1 MAMHR
6 GGTAVA
12 GAGGGPMPGG
22 GKPSFSQALDVFRS
36 RNYRFLWTSSLFSFT
51 GMQMQQVARALLAWR
66 LTESFGAVGAISL
79 SFGLPMLLFS
89 LVGGSLADRFEKRN
103 LSLISQVVTGL
114 LALINALMLVT
125 DTITFEWLFVLGLG
139 GGTAMALGMPART
152 PLMAQAVGPDKVM
165 SAMAMSNAAMNFTR
179 LFGPALA
186 GAMVAAWNLESV
198 YFLQAG
204 LYVLSCVTLL
214 FVPRGLGMA
223 MSRGPAKQGMF
234 AEIGAGLKYVA
245 TDSRL
250 RMLNGT
256 MLIISF
262 FAMPYV
268 MLLAGFVKEELGKG
282 DGAFGLLQSVSGVGA
297 LAGSLAIATLTT
309 YDRKNTVQWVSGV
322 VGGLGLLGL
331 AVGSEAFGYS
341 GALVAILVLG
351 LALTAYQTLNSTLIM
366 DATKP
371 EYYGRVM
378 SINML
383 SFSAMPL
390 MAFPLGR
397 VADVVGVQ
405 QMFAVQGFIVI
416 ASLVLVALLNPG
428 HTFGRVAPRAY
439 SAMGMGHGGPG
450 MARAGARPGSPMAEE
465 EAAPAPAGGQ

>member
-1 MAMHR
+1 MAMER
-6 GGTAVA
+6 GAAAMGPRP
-12 GAGGGPMPGG
+12 GGPMPGG
-22 GKPSFSQALDVFRS
+22 AKPSFSQALDVFRS
-36 RNYRFLWTSSLFSFT
+36 RNYRYLWTSSLFSFT
-51 GMQMQQVARALLAWR
+51 GMQMQQVARALLAWH
-66 LTESFGAVGAISL
+66 LTKSFGAVGAISL

-103 LSLISQVVTGL
+103 LSLISQMVTGL

-204 LYVLSCVTLL
+204 LYVLSCITLL
-214 FVPRGLGMA
+214 FVPTGLGNAMA
-223 MSRGPAKQGMF
+223 HGPARKGMF
-234 AEIGAGLKYVA
+234 SEIGEGLKYVA

-297 LAGSLAIATLTT
+297 LAGSLGIATLTAF
-309 YDRKNTVQWVSGV
+309 DRKNTVQWLSGMI
-322 VGGLGLLGL
+322 GGAGLIGL
-331 AVGSEAFGYS
+331 AFGSQAFGYS
-341 GALVAILVLG
+341 GALVAILILG

-405 QMFAVQGFIVI
+405 QMFAVQGIIVVG
-416 ASLVLVALLNPG
+416 ALVLVAIVNPG
-428 HTFGRVAPRAY
+428 HSFGRVPPRAY
-439 SAMGMGHGGPG
+439 PVGMGMGPG
-450 MARAGARPGSPMAEE
+450 MARPGMRPPVAVEE
-465 EAAPAPAGGQ
+465 EAAAAPAGGR